1 MASFNEPGNYRN
13 PSTLQKLS
21 RNNSFYNNTD
31 SGGEQLENRREG
43 EGLENS
49 PCVPVSDIVIEK
61 LRQHVKQL
69 EAKLQVAYM
78 EIERLKL
85 QSNPNVMKIESN
97 AQEKSDTEGSPV
109 DLPYYA
115 FYSHATPVTVQQD
128 EISTKE
134 VGNLEVK
141 VGGVSNKGT
150 PNSSRTK
157 TSRYWSCEEHSR
169 FLEGLELYGAKDIK
183 AISNYVGTR
192 SSTQVRTHA
201 QKYYLRLAR
210 ELLRKQSLGN
220 EVGKG
225 KMIDKVDDVERLD
238 ADPGGSGSSD
248 FSVDELGYDSL
259 SGLKIPKAALE
270 IAKQEA
276 RRLGSKGMGIWK
288 KGSMGKNTDG
298 DSLGCNSYVNSPV
311 FSEGYSG
318 SNVDWDDSENGN
330 LGKVTTS
337 KRSRAVEDVSN
348 CSNVRAKHSS
358 YSMDTHQEQN
368 ELDRNEA
375 ERSSHSEE
383 LTNLKRPFS
392 LSEDLTW
399 HSERDRKGEEGLVFF
414 QDSLVDIEQQRLPTF
429 GQFDEHPVNV
439 VPPKSTNPF
448 FSNALPRL
456 ERDEPNFWV
465 FSQHYHAASSH
476 SEAQAFGLYNV
487 SLDDERNMYRSSD
500 SRCSDDV
507 KKVEFNNSNFFFESK
522 LPFPFHS
529 ESFSSFQGATEAER
543 IDMEQSFGYT
553 RTPSFPKILSKPFLS
568 ASFSSLGELEDT
580 HNLEQTMFGASSA
593 EEIRE

>member
-1 MASFNEPGNYRN
+1 MASFNEPEKYCN

-21 RNNSFYNNTD
+21 RNNSFYNYDT
-31 SGGEQLENRREG
+31 GQERLEGKGEEEG
-43 EGLENS
+43 VESS
-49 PCVPVSDIVIEK
+49 PCIPVSDIVIEK

-85 QSNPNVMKIESN
+85 QNNPNVLKIEN
-97 AQEKSDTEGSPV
+97 NIRERNDTGATPTEP
-109 DLPYYA
+109 PCYA
-115 FYSHATPVTVQQD
+115 FYSHATPVTGQQD
-128 EISTKE
+128 ETNTKE
-134 VGNLEVK
+134 TGNLETR
-141 VGGVSNKGT
+141 VGEIGNKGT

-210 ELLRKQSLGN
+210 ELLRKQSL
-220 EVGKG
+220 EVTKG
-225 KMIDKVDDVERLD
+225 KTIDQTDNMERSE
-238 ADPGGSGSSD
+238 ADPSGSGSSD
-248 FSVDELGYDSL
+248 FSVDELSYDSL

-276 RRLGSKGMGIWK
+276 RRLGSKGVGIWK
-288 KGSMGKNTDG
+288 KGPMGNKNTDG
-298 DSLGCNSYVNSPV
+298 DSFGYNSYVNSPV

-318 SNVDWDDSENGN
+318 SNVDWDDSENVN
-330 LGKVTTS
+330 LGKSMTS

-348 CSNVRAKHSS
+348 NSIVQAKQNVHS
-358 YSMDTHQEQN
+358 MEARQEQN
-368 ELDRNEA
+368 ELNPSEG
-375 ERSSHSEE
+375 EISSYSEE
-383 LTNLKRPFS
+383 RTNLKRPFL

-399 HSERDRKGEEGLVFF
+399 HSGRDRKGEEGLVFF
-414 QDSLVDIEQQRLPTF
+414 QNSLVDIEQHRLPAF
-429 GQFDEHPVNV
+429 EQLDEHLVNV
-439 VPPKSTNPF
+439 DPPKSANTF
-448 FSNALPRL
+448 FSHILPRQ

-465 FSQHYHAASSH
+465 FSQHHHAASSH
-476 SEAQAFGLYNV
+476 SESQAFGVYNA
-487 SLDDERNMYRSSD
+487 SPDDERNMYSSSD
-500 SRCSDDV
+500 SRCADDV
-507 KKVEFNNSNFFFESK
+507 KKGDVNNNHYFLESK
-522 LPFPFHS
+522 ILFPFHS
-529 ESFSSFQGATEAER
+529 DSFSSFHGSVEAER
-543 IDMEQSFGYT
+543 IDVEQSFGYN

-568 ASFSSLGELEDT
+568 ASFSSLGDLEDT
-580 HNLEQTMFGASSA
+580 HNLEQTVFGASSA